1 MKTTYKDLKFELK
14 DGLGILTLNIPE
26 KLNACGKR
34 TRSELHS
41 FWSAMQAEDRCR
53 VIIMTGA
60 GTSFCAGQDV
70 EEMDDPAHPFYK
82 WSVDEIYAFQHEMSD
97 VILLMRRAPQPIIAA
112 VRGYAAGGG
121 FSMAVAADLRVADP
135 TAKFVASY
143 INIGLSGADMGSSY
157 HFPRQVTL
165 ALALEYLYTGDAIDA
180 KTAREIGLVNH
191 VVPAGKLM
199 TRAKEIAGKM
209 LAKSPLGLKLTKE
222 VANQNIGSASLESA
236 LYMEDR
242 NQVLCLAAGP
252 IRNPLKGKKKTKG
265 SR

>member
-1 MKTTYKDLKFELK
+1 MTARYQDLEFVLK
-14 DGLGILTLNIPE
+14 DGRGILTLNVPQ
-26 KLNACGKR
+26 KLNACGRR

-41 FWSAMQAEDRCR
+41 FWSAMQSEDRCR

-70 EEMDDPAHPFYK
+70 DEMDDPEHPFYK
-82 WSVDEIYAFQHEMSD
+82 WTTDEIYSFQHEMSD

-143 INIGLSGADMGSSY
+143 INIGLSAADMGSSY

-165 ALALEYLYTGDAIDA
+165 ARALEYLYTGDVIDA
-180 KTAREIGLVNH
+180 KRALEIGLVNY
-191 VVPAGKLM
+191 VVPAAKLM
-199 TRAKEIAGKM
+199 GKAREIADKM

-222 VANQNIGSASLESA
+222 VANQNIGAASLESA

-242 NQVLCLAAGP
+242 NQVLCLAAAP
-252 IRNPLKGKKKTKG
+252 IRNPLKGKKKK
-265 SR
+265 

>member
-1 MKTTYKDLKFELK
+1 MKAKYQDLKFELK
-14 DGLGILTLNIPE
+14 DGLGILTLNIPQ

-41 FWSAMQAEDRCR
+41 FWSAMQSEDRCR

-60 GTSFCAGQDV
+60 GVSFCAGQDV
-70 EEMDDPAHPFYK
+70 DEMDDPLHPFYK
-82 WSVDEIYAFQHEMSD
+82 WTTDEIYSFQHEMSD
-97 VILLMRRAPQPIIAA
+97 VILLMRRAPQPVIAA

-143 INIGLSGADMGSSY
+143 INIGLSAADMGSSF

-165 ALALEYLYTGDAIDA
+165 ARALEYLYTGDVIDA
-180 KTAREIGLVNH
+180 KRALEIGLVNY
-191 VVPAGKLM
+191 VVPAAKLM
-199 TRAKEIAGKM
+199 GKAREIADKM
-209 LAKSPLGLKLTKE
+209 LAKSPLGLRLTKE
-222 VANQNIGSASLESA
+222 AANQNIGSASLEAA

-242 NQVLCLAAGP
+242 NQVLCLAAAP
-252 IRNPLKGKKKTKG
+252 IRNPLKGRKKK
-265 SR
+265 

>member
-1 MKTTYKDLKFELK
+1 MKARYQDLEFVLK
-14 DGLGILTLNIPE
+14 DGLGILTLNVPQ
-26 KLNACGKR
+26 KLNACGRR

-41 FWSAMQAEDRCR
+41 FWSAMQSEDRCR

-70 EEMDDPAHPFYK
+70 DEMDDPEHPFYK
-82 WSVDEIYAFQHEMSD
+82 WTTDEIYSFQHEMSD

-143 INIGLSGADMGSSY
+143 INIGLSAADMGSSY

-165 ALALEYLYTGDAIDA
+165 ARALEYLYTGDVIDA
-180 KTAREIGLVNH
+180 KRALEIGLVNY
-191 VVPAGKLM
+191 VVPAAKLM
-199 TRAKEIAGKM
+199 GKAREIADKM

-222 VANQNIGSASLESA
+222 VANQNIGAASLESA

-242 NQVLCLAAGP
+242 NQVLCLAAAP
-252 IRNPLKGKKKTKG
+252 IRNPLKGKKKK
-265 SR
+265 